1 MIQQM
6 FIDCRVSGSTGD
18 AVRIIAVVDNQ
29 NDQVTIAKIL
39 PYTPSPDPYKD
50 KTPEQIKQI
59 KEIERNSIIVVDNGS
74 AFKKWDIC
82 FNQVEHLDEAVK
94 SYYALSRNKSLILG
108 TPVQV
113 FDPSMVIEIRKMDM
127 RGNVYEL
134 NSDEVNNGH
143 IAILVACWASIRM
156 RGSVSVVEA
165 DSEPTQ
171 RDIDTFS
178 VPFSV

>member
-1 MIQQM
+1 MKQQM
-6 FIDCRVSGSTGD
+6 FIDCRISGGMGD
-18 AVRIIAVVDNQ
+18 AVRIIVVVDNQ
-29 NDQVTIAKIL
+29 NDNVVISQIL
-39 PYTPSPDPYKD
+39 PYMPSPNPYRG
-50 KTPEQIKQI
+50 KTAGQIAMM
-59 KEIERNSIIVVDNGS
+59 KEVERNSIIVVDNSS

-108 TPVQV
+108 EAVSIY
-113 FDPSMVIEIRKMDM
+113 DPSMVIEIRKMDM

-143 IAILVACWASIRM
+143 IAVLVACWSAVKM
-156 RGSVSVVEA
+156 RGSVSVVES
-165 DSEPTQ
+165 DDEPTQ
-171 RDIDTFS
+171 HDIDTFS